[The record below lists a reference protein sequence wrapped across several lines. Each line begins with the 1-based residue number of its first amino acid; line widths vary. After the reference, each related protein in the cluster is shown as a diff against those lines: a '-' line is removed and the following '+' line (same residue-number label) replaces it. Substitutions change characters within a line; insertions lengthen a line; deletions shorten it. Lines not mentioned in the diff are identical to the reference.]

1 MQTDLKTLIH
11 HALEYAAR
19 HSAHLRDA
27 GVHPGDLEGLAE
39 ILTRLATALHSGG
52 QEEIIEVQEVKEDDA
67 PATSN
72 DTTSARNLALASA
85 LGACDC
91 WGEDARCPVCHGK
104 GRPGWTLPEKP
115 FFDYYVRP
123 AVTHSASLMP
133 AGAPNRR
140 TRSSNQKKSEQ
151 TKEKNEV

>member
-1 MQTDLKTLIH
+1 MQADLKTFIH
-11 HALEYAAR
+11 HVLEYAAR
-19 HSAHLRDA
+19 HSPNLRDA
-27 GVHPGDLEGLAE
+27 DVHPGNLEGLAE

-52 QEEIIEVQEVKEDDA
+52 QEEFIEVQEVKEDDT
-67 PATSN
+67 PTTSN

-123 AVTHSASLMP
+123 AMTLSASLMP
-133 AGAPNRR
+133 AGARNRR
-140 TRSSNQKKSEQ
+140 TRSAREKKKDQ
-151 TKEKNEV
+151 TTDKNEV